1 MLSWCYMASNTGMK
15 PFPEISFDEIFKTT
29 NDLHSLTALIRLS
42 TPSSPIWFLA
52 KFKTAILSVSKK
64 LPIAP
69 ANTGPNC
76 RSLKLAFRFM
86 HRFWIWSLNLIN
98 YAGYIFILRSSHLLW
113 NNLPI
118 SCSLKICSLEP
129 IYSAL
134 SILTVLPHLCR
145 DLVKR
150 WDTVPILVAAISLRF
165 WKARVSPR
173 VEIAGPAAL
182 LFTEAKSS
190 ILWTP
195 SIFDVGFL
203 CFNWTK
209 ADWGLF
215 RGANLWLWISF
226 STSWCKLA

>member
-1 MLSWCYMASNTGMK
+1 MK

-64 LPIAP
+64 VPIAP

-86 HRFWIWSLNLIN
+86 HRFWIWSLNLMN

-134 SILTVLPHLCR
+134 SILTVLPYLCR

-165 WKARVSPR
+165 CIARVSPR

-182 LFTEAKSS
+182 LFTEAQSS

-215 RGANLWLWISF
+215 RGTNLWLWISF